1 MVRTGISKRRRH
13 TPSVSAPA
21 SSRLSKGQELTLFV
35 AMLVVLLVVVYLGL
49 RS

>member
-1 MVRTGISKRRRH
+1 MVKTGISKRRRH

-21 SSRLSKGQELTLFV
+21 SSRLSKRQELVLFV
-35 AMLVVLLVVVYLGL
+35 AMLVLLLAVVFVGL